1 MDFRSDLVIF
11 RSVRFTFRSKQF
23 KRSQSSISVS
33 QFRFQLIRS
42 KGKYFSRRREIFEF
56 RSDIPRALPTGNGR
70 EFKGGGATRYL
81 SSNKISEPEEALSLF
96 DSRRKAETE
105 AFLSPWN
112 ETLSS
117 LLLVYSVVSRAMNEE
132 GEGTR
137 FQRAKCIFAFVKWR
151 RDIFSFLIFRNEICF
166 SFFLL
171 ITEEFIENTIIL

>member
-105 AFLSPWN
+105 VFLSPWN

-117 LLLVYSVVSRAMNEE
+117 LLLVYSVVSRAMNEGAKE
-132 GEGTR
+132 
-137 FQRAKCIFAFVKWR
+137 RASSVQNAF
-151 RDIFSFLIFRNEICF
+151 SP
-166 SFFLL
+166 S
-171 ITEEFIENTIIL
+171 